1 MEHYILEKLMI
12 VAKNFY
18 SSNLENGNL
27 KILKCLQVL
36 DFTDLFFSA
45 SSLENTCHKDK
56 IKEISNLIRIPGLM
70 KNSKKTQ
77 NRMSVWYI

>member
-1 MEHYILEKLMI
+1 MSTSFRLHRF
-12 VAKNFY
+12 V
-18 SSNLENGNL
+18 
-27 KILKCLQVL
+27 
-36 DFTDLFFSA
+36 FSA